1 MFELLACVISGALFG
16 LVFGAFFVANKGTL
30 TRRRCMWL
38 LFPFSQMATIL
49 LALWYGF
56 SANMSLGYFGFAA
69 FISVVCAGVDMFLLL
84 AMGLAAGSGLAE
96 EKWSYLESQ
105 LVLQRR
111 YNRTYLKSLEE
122 AREVKRSV
130 VGIFGR
136 VGNAVQDSEGLEAEL
151 GRLNMVAKTA
161 RKEKLCDHPVAD
173 AVLKLKLDECD
184 AKGIKVS
191 WRVVLPSGLEFSSV
205 DLCAVFSNLMDNAM
219 NACEKV
225 EPERRCIDVRARVVA
240 ERLAI
245 EVVNSCEDMTLAR
258 PRLREELLAIP
269 SEIPEHGWGLS
280 ILRGIA
286 WSNGGSLETAV
297 EVRQDMG
304 RVFRATIILGLGGG

>member
-1 MFELLACVISGALFG
+1 MLRLLACVISGALFG
-16 LVFGAFFVANKGTL
+16 LVFGLFFVTNKGVL

-38 LFPFSQMATIL
+38 LFPFSQMATML

-56 SANMSLGYFGFAA
+56 SANMSVGYFCFAA
-69 FISVVCAGVDMFLLL
+69 FISAVCAGIDMFLLL
-84 AMGLAAGSGLAE
+84 ALNLTAGNSLAE
-96 EKWSYLESQ
+96 EKCSYLKSQ

-111 YNRTYLKSLEE
+111 YNKTYSKSLEE
-122 AREVKRSV
+122 AREVKRSIV
-130 VGIFGR
+130 DLFSR
-136 VGNAVQDSEGLEAEL
+136 VEKAVQDSEGLEAEL
-151 GRLNMVAKTA
+151 GRLNMAAKTA

-184 AKGIKVS
+184 ARGIKAS
-191 WRVVLPSGLEFSSV
+191 WRVVIPSDLDFSSV

-225 EPERRCIDVRARVVA
+225 EPERRRVDVRARVVA
-240 ERLAI
+240 GRLAV
-245 EVVNSCEDMTLAR
+245 EVVNSCEDLAFAR

-269 SEIPEHGWGLS
+269 SENPEHGWGLT

-304 RVFRATIILGLGGG
+304 RVFRATVILGLGGG